1 MNVGREIDTRRI
13 GAWVATEDTV
23 HISNSRKHVKRSC
36 TRVHHEDIIQYYR
49 SSKQQSTAYPSFNL
63 YKK

>member
-36 TRVHHEDIIQYYR
+36 D
-49 SSKQQSTAYPSFNL
+49 L
-63 YKK
+63 